1 MAKFLSVTDSIGAV
15 LFFSSQVEVS
25 PVNTYIVTFLFQDV
39 LITAAGTQEQQ
50 ITVSKAVGYGFLMR
64 QIECPLRSSFKI
76 EFNLVR
82 LFTLKKYI
90 ETCHLDIYTTKQLR
104 LMIERVDTNAR
115 IGLVDLY
122 DFDPYHQRAGIGIMI
137 HNTENQKQGF
147 ATAAIRLMID
157 YCFETLGLNQMY
169 SSVPSG
175 NIGSRKLFEKLGFVQ
190 TGYRK
195 NWLRRGNGWEDIVYF
210 QLLNQ

>member
-1 MAKFLSVTDSIGAV
+1 MINDDIIRLRALEPED
-15 LFFSSQVEVS
+15 LECLYQWENDMDLWEVS
-25 PVNTYIVTFLFQDV
+25 DTLTPF
-39 LITAAGTQEQQ
+39 
-50 ITVSKAVGYGFLMR
+50 S
-64 QIECPLRSSFKI
+64 
-76 EFNLVR
+76 

-147 ATAAIRLMID
+147 ATAAIRL
-157 YCFETLGLNQMY
+157 

>member
-1 MAKFLSVTDSIGAV
+1 MRFK
-15 LFFSSQVEVS
+15 LFCSSS
-25 PVNTYIVTFLFQDV
+25 
-39 LITAAGTQEQQ
+39 
-50 ITVSKAVGYGFLMR
+50 
-64 QIECPLRSSFKI
+64 LRRFADRS
-76 EFNLVR
+76 
-82 LFTLKKYI
+82 
-90 ETCHLDIYTTKQLR
+90 
-104 LMIERVDTNAR
+104 
-115 IGLVDLY
+115 
-122 DFDPYHQRAGIGIMI
+122 DFEKCFVY
-137 HNTENQKQGF
+137 TENQKQGY

-157 YCFETLGLNQMY
+157 YCFETLGLNQIY